1 MTNTEKLIAHI
12 KERIKRR
19 ELAKLEWELDTISK
33 LLNALPCYEEDK
45 IYEIFCAKEEPD
57 ETDDAEVSYKTYDA
71 KEISVGDEL
80 TDGEFVGVCV
90 GTEGNEV
97 NVVLRDGS
105 TGQWDAE
112 DWNRTGRNFP
122 VIEKILNTMNNAEV
136 TNA

>member
-33 LLNALPCYEEDK
+33 LLNALPCYEENK
-45 IYEIFCAKEEPD
+45 IYEIFCAEEEPD

-90 GTEGNEV
+90 GTEGIEV

-122 VIEKILNTMNNAEV
+122 AVEKILNTMSNAEV
-136 TNA
+136 ENA

>member
-45 IYEIFCAKEEPD
+45 IYEIFCAKEELVEAE
-57 ETDDAEVSYKTYDA
+57 ETEVSYKTYDA

-90 GTEGNEV
+90 GVEGNEV

-105 TGQWDAE
+105 TGQWDTE

-122 VIEKILNTMNNAEV
+122 AVEKILNTMNNAEV
-136 TNA
+136 ENA

>member
-1 MTNTEKLIAHI
+1 MTNIEKLIAHI
-12 KERIKRR
+12 KTRLVRR
-19 ELAKLEWELDTISK
+19 EYTKLDWELTMLGK
-33 LLNALPCYEEDK
+33 MLGGLPIYTEDK
-45 IYEIFCAKEEPD
+45 IYEIFCAEEEPD

-122 VIEKILNTMNNAEV
+122 VVEKILNTLNNAEV
-136 TNA
+136 DNA

>member
-33 LLNALPCYEEDK
+33 LLNVLPCYEEDK
-45 IYEIFCAKEEPD
+45 IYEIFCAGEEIVESE
-57 ETDDAEVSYKTYDA
+57 ETEVSYKTYDA

-80 TDGEFVGVCV
+80 TDDEFVGVCV
-90 GTEGNEV
+90 GVEGNEV

-112 DWNRTGRNFP
+112 SWNRTGRNFP
-122 VIEKILNTMNNAEV
+122 AVEKILNTMNNAEV